1 MMTILK
7 ELTAELI
14 GMFFAETR
22 LAAALLAL
30 VAAVGLLIDFAGLD
44 QLTGGAMLLLG
55 SLALLI
61 VSVCVAARPR
71 TS

>member
-7 ELTAELI
+7 ELAAELI

-22 LAAALLAL
+22 LAAAILVL
-30 VAAVGLLIDFAGLD
+30 VAATGLLIHFAGLD
-44 QLTGGAMLLLG
+44 QLTCGAMLLLG

-71 TS
+71 VS

>member
-7 ELTAELI
+7 ELAAELT

-30 VAAVGLLIDFAGLD
+30 VAATGLLIHFAGPD
-44 QLTGGAMLLLG
+44 QLMGGAMLLFG
-55 SLALLI
+55 SLALL
-61 VSVCVAARPR
+61 VASVCRAARPR
-71 TS
+71 RS